1 MGEDER
7 RQVLGLGSS
16 RLAWL
21 AACRWQLGTWET
33 ARVHVIWRQGKAGM
47 RHASP
52 HRATSQPLP
61 RHDNGG
67 QGRVAH
73 DCAHATSRH
82 ATPGA
87 EDLARARQPAAT
99 AVDKPH
105 PRNSVGLPSCR
116 VGSFASR
123 AASARSQAVGRRPQW
138 WPCCCCA
145 HQSINRS
152 MNGTRC
158 LPSSHRRTYVVL
170 LESEQAGSE

>member
-1 MGEDER
+1 M
-7 RQVLGLGSS
+7 QPAGL
-16 RLAWL
+16 
-21 AACRWQLGTWET
+21 ACRWQLGTWET
-33 ARVHVIWRQGKAGM
+33 RGPARVRVIWRQAKAGM

-138 WPCCCCA
+138 WALLLLCPSIN
-145 HQSINRS
+145 QSIDERNTMPPIIASSYVRS
-152 MNGTRC
+152 TARIGT
-158 LPSSHRRTYVVL
+158 SW
-170 LESEQAGSE
+170 E